1 MQKLFKMKK
10 ITISIIIFAA
20 ITLVCCESREY
31 FSVKVVDKTTDIP
44 IDSVLV
50 KVRVKFGKK
59 EKSNYNIQG
68 YTDSAGNFNASEMIG
83 YGLSLRRWDFYMYY
97 EKQGYAFKTEV
108 NKTKGVVTLDK

>member
-1 MQKLFKMKK
+1 MKQ
-10 ITISIIIFAA
+10 IINCIII
-20 ITLVCCESREY
+20 LVVLTTFISCESREY
-31 FSVKVVDKTTDIP
+31 FSVKVVEKTTDVP

-50 KVRVKFGKK
+50 KVRVKSGKK

-83 YGLSLRRWDFYMYY
+83 YGLSLRRWDFYMDYQK
-97 EKQGYAFKTEV
+97 EGYAFKTEV